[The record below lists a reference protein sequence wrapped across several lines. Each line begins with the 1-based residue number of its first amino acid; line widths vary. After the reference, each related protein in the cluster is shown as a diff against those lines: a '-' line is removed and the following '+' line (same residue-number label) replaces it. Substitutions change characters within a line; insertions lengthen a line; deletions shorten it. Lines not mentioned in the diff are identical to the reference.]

1 MASSSQLFFSTK
13 DSSLNVDT
21 PILVGFNSSMN
32 VEMLLKED
40 GMLQT
45 LDNVAHGNVTLGNV
59 VEDDVNND
67 LSVDA
72 YVSKLHL
79 KNLEKQHVA

>member
-1 MASSSQLFFSTK
+1 MASSSQPFLSTK

-45 LDNVAHGNVTLGNV
+45 LDNVAHGDVTFRNVAK
-59 VEDDVNND
+59 DDVDND
-67 LSVDA
+67 LVLMHMYQSCI
-72 YVSKLHL
+72 
-79 KNLEKQHVA
+79 

>member
-1 MASSSQLFFSTK
+1 MASSSQLFLSTK

-21 PILVGFNSSMN
+21 PIFVGFNSSMN
-32 VEMLLKED
+32 VEMLLEED

-59 VEDDVNND
+59 AEDDVD
-67 LSVDA
+67 DDDA

-79 KNLEKQHVA
+79 KSLEKQHAT